1 MRISS
6 KNGAKSVKNKSFDNK
21 SVISSDYIFL
31 KSGNVKRKRH
41 KNSYF
46 ETFLEKRRMAAEFAQ
61 SKRCYSTISTKIQNA
76 NNKNSNNNPK
86 QNNKLFYHGIQ
97 EIINMNNLKN
107 NLPGKA
113 TPIIDNTENIMKTN
127 YENND
132 INNINNYFSENN
144 LNINNNDDLSQPNF
158 DEVIHLTNR
167 SNAINDN
174 NNLIPPYELEND
186 NNEETSKFGKEGKII
201 DTNKSRKIEMIPEK
215 HFEIM
220 NKNKYNKLKNSVNT
234 YIKKRPIRED
244 NNQICNLLQS
254 KNNKPNSNDSNP
266 VNISI
271 SFRNDFNKNNTNNNN
286 SIINK
291 IKKIPK
297 KT

>member
-1 MRISS
+1 
-6 KNGAKSVKNKSFDNK
+6 
-21 SVISSDYIFL
+21 
-31 KSGNVKRKRH
+31 
-41 KNSYF
+41 
-46 ETFLEKRRMAAEFAQ
+46 
-61 SKRCYSTISTKIQNA
+61 
-76 NNKNSNNNPK
+76 
-86 QNNKLFYHGIQ
+86 
-97 EIINMNNLKN
+97 
-107 NLPGKA
+107 
-113 TPIIDNTENIMKTN
+113 MKTN

-220 NKNKYNKLKNSVNT
+220 NKNKF
-234 YIKKRPIRED
+234 I
-244 NNQICNLLQS
+244 
-254 KNNKPNSNDSNP
+254 
-266 VNISI
+266 
-271 SFRNDFNKNNTNNNN
+271 
-286 SIINK
+286 
-291 IKKIPK
+291 
-297 KT
+297 